1 MRNFA
6 IALFRFSLIQV
17 TACAAFIGAPLAQT
31 RSATEDRKP
40 VVVELFTSEGC
51 SSCPPADLLLQKL
64 ATQQPV
70 AGVEIIALEEHVDY
84 WNRDGWIDPYSSAEW
99 TQRQIDYG
107 AVFKN
112 DAYTPEAVVDG
123 RSQFVGNSPR
133 QAELEIDKSARRAKT
148 EIAIAPAQSDSK
160 SSRFHVSVA
169 KLVGATSGDPAEI
182 WLAVTED
189 GLQSS
194 VSRGENAGHVLRH
207 IATLRSLRK
216 IGVADANG
224 RLVSFTG
231 DPVVKFNPN
240 WNVGR
245 LRVTVF
251 VQQRKSR
258 EIIGAAS
265 TTIPEIA
272 VNSKQTS

>member
-6 IALFRFSLIQV
+6 IALFRFSLIQI

-40 VVVELFTSEGC
+40 VVIELFTSEGC

-84 WNRDGWIDPYSSAEW
+84 WNRDGWIDPFSSAEW

-133 QAELEIDKSARRAKT
+133 QAELEIDKAARRAKT

-207 IATLRSLRK
+207 IATLRSLHK

-224 RLVSFTG
+224 ALVSFTG

-245 LRVTVF
+245 LHVTVF

-265 TTIPEIA
+265 TIIQEIA